1 MCVTVS
7 NIFLTLKMKKKEQPD
22 ECSHYHRF
30 CPCLGIVVSTAISVA
45 GPCCVFMLTFLPR
58 FAFLPKKNVYVRL
71 NTANNSTPSF
81 KFKQYTDA
89 AY

>member
-1 MCVTVS
+1 
-7 NIFLTLKMKKKEQPD
+7 MKKKEQPD